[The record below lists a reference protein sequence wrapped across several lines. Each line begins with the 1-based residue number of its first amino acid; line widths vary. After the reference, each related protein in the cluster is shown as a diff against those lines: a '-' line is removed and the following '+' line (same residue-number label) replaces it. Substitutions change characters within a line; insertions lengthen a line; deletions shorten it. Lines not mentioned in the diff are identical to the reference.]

1 MNEQISVIIPV
12 YNVEK
17 YLSDCVE
24 SVLRQTYTDL
34 EIILVDDGSK
44 DASGR
49 ICDDYAKQD
58 LRVRVIHKQNGG
70 LSSARNAGIESANG
84 QYLYFLDSDDW
95 IAENAIEL
103 LYEAIK
109 NTQSDLALCNMQY
122 TDVRG
127 RNISKQNAYRDFC
140 VNNELWTQQDFWKHY
155 KGVGHIVC
163 VVAWNKL
170 YKRELFTVNRYAE
183 GKIREDEFMIHH
195 IIAECQKIVC
205 IKQKLCFYRQRDDSI
220 MSHSYGIKQLDAVE
234 AYIERI
240 RFFQNMG
247 KRKWAKDAVIQGIA
261 FLEWYNYGTRHKSEE
276 LQQKDD
282 KLKREVCHYGKLLI
296 GKPLSFV
303 DDMIIIMYIFHI
315 FPYSIIRKTSHI
327 GNR

>member
-140 VNNELWTQQDFWKHY
+140 VNNELWTQQDF
-155 KGVGHIVC
+155 
-163 VVAWNKL
+163 
-170 YKRELFTVNRYAE
+170 
-183 GKIREDEFMIHH
+183 
-195 IIAECQKIVC
+195 
-205 IKQKLCFYRQRDDSI
+205 
-220 MSHSYGIKQLDAVE
+220 
-234 AYIERI
+234 
-240 RFFQNMG
+240 
-247 KRKWAKDAVIQGIA
+247 
-261 FLEWYNYGTRHKSEE
+261 
-276 LQQKDD
+276 
-282 KLKREVCHYGKLLI
+282 
-296 GKPLSFV
+296 
-303 DDMIIIMYIFHI
+303 
-315 FPYSIIRKTSHI
+315 
-327 GNR
+327 